1 MDLSKLLNVIRGNKA
16 ADASAAPK
24 DRPETEPV
32 IPVEVSPT
40 VAAADH
46 PPPPVRT
53 SGSVVQSLLGQFT
66 GGHREPSP
74 PTPPKTPPQGTANGY
89 DDVLAS
95 VLPWS
100 GGLIP
105 GNDRH
110 GKEDAAHGYRRPPRW
125 RLVRRIAG
133 RKGPCCPSGSG
144 CARFGPATGCAS
156 TQRCPGKRS
165 DGCASHCPAGCPGR
179 RSLRGLRQG

>member
-95 VLPWS
+95 VLP
-100 GGLIP
+100 P
-105 GNDRH
+105 G
-110 GKEDAAHGYRRPPRW
+110 AAASSPATTDTARKTPPMDTAAPRW

>member
-95 VLPWS
+95 VLP
-100 GGLIP
+100 P
-105 GNDRH
+105 G
-110 GKEDAAHGYRRPPRW
+110 AA
-125 RLVRRIAG
+125 A
-133 RKGPCCPSGSG
+133 SS
-144 CARFGPATGCAS
+144 PATTDTARKTPPMDTAAPSMATGS
-156 TQRCPGKRS
+156 TYRWTKR
-165 DGCASHCPAGCPGR
+165 PLL
-179 RSLRGLRQG
+179 SLRQWMCPFWTCHRMCQHPTLPRQTF

>member
-110 GKEDAAHGYRRPPRW
+110 GKEDAAHGYRRPP
-125 RLVRRIAG
+125 
-133 RKGPCCPSGSG
+133 SM
-144 CARFGPATGCAS
+144 ATGS
-156 TQRCPGKRS
+156 TYRWTKR
-165 DGCASHCPAGCPGR
+165 PLL
-179 RSLRGLRQG
+179 SLRQWMCPFWTCHRMCQHPTLPRQTF